1 MIGTFLQNKKKLIN
15 IIENTHLLVHATLNV
30 FLDYFWDGSVDYFWD
45 GSLDYFW
52 DHFIF
57 KFLKIRI
64 LFKISTYFIVQTI
77 TILSFMQYSIVGIKA
92 QVVNSYLITFF
103 LITYR
108 LKLRNCNINLQNFLN
123 TVGYNKD
130 SWKDINCCQK
140 KRIKNK
146 IKSIIS

>member
-1 MIGTFLQNKKKLIN
+1 MMYDFCNNESEIGTIKKKLIN
-15 IIENTHLLVHATLNV
+15 IIENTHLLVHATLNGFFRL
-30 FLDYFWDGSVDYFWD
+30 FLRWFFRLFLRSFY
-45 GSLDYFW
+45 
-52 DHFIF
+52 

-130 SWKDINCCQK
+130 S
-140 KRIKNK
+140 
-146 IKSIIS
+146 